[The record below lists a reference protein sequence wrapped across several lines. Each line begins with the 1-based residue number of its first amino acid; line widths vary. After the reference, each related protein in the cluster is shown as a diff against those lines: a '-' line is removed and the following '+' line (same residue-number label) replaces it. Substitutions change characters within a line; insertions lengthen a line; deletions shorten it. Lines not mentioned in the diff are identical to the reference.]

1 MSKLKT
7 ALLSTVVLGATCLSH
22 PVFADQQGNA
32 IVSKTNYD
40 SVSKTFEVIAQQSS
54 NGKTIKQVDAAVWS
68 EENGQDDIKWYS
80 TSDISNGQA
89 RVRFNLAN
97 HGNRAGNYITHVYTT
112 YSDGSRLGVALENTK
127 INPKMPQVSV
137 KDGAIQMATDVY
149 APSNGIIYYAVWSE
163 ENGQDDIKWYPDTG
177 TGITSADLKNHSGY
191 GKYNIHTYLFQ
202 NGKMTGISGQD
213 ITINRQN
220 ISYQITPVDDKN
232 YDVLIT
238 NVPNYMSSISVPT
251 WSNVNGQD
259 DIKWY
264 TASKISENTYK
275 VRVQLAN
282 HGFALGDYSVH
293 IYGQNAITNSFEGLA
308 VTTGFKVEQISGLV
322 NPDISISDSNVAEG
336 TFKVNV
342 SEKAMSK
349 RVTTLRVQVTSNSN
363 SQKSKTYEAKT
374 TTYGKISQVVDL
386 KSINSQADTFSVSA
400 TVIYSDNSTANFALS
415 NQSYKPQATPTPR
428 ITTYINETNT
438 YPVGQCTWA
447 VKSLAPWI
455 PNWLGNAGGWATNAK
470 AKGFRTGSTPRVGSI
485 AVWPNDGGG
494 YGHVAYVTDV
504 ASNTRIQVKE
514 SNYAGNQYIANFRGW
529 FNPLDSFWGGSV
541 TYIYPD

>member
-1 MSKLKT
+1 M
-7 ALLSTVVLGATCLSH
+7 
-22 PVFADQQGNA
+22 
-32 IVSKTNYD
+32 VS
-40 SVSKTFEVIAQQSS
+40 
-54 NGKTIKQVDAAVWS
+54 
-68 EENGQDDIKWYS
+68 
-80 TSDISNGQA
+80 
-89 RVRFNLAN
+89 
-97 HGNRAGNYITHVYTT
+97 
-112 YSDGSRLGVALENTK
+112 
-127 INPKMPQVSV
+127 P
-137 KDGAIQMATDVY
+137 DV
-149 APSNGIIYYAVWSE
+149 N
-163 ENGQDDIKWYPDTG
+163 
-177 TGITSADLKNHSGY
+177 
-191 GKYNIHTYLFQ
+191 
-202 NGKMTGISGQD
+202 
-213 ITINRQN
+213 
-220 ISYQITPVDDKN
+220 
-232 YDVLIT
+232 
-238 NVPNYMSSISVPT
+238 
-251 WSNVNGQD
+251 
-259 DIKWY
+259 
-264 TASKISENTYK
+264 
-275 VRVQLAN
+275 
-282 HGFALGDYSVH
+282 
-293 IYGQNAITNSFEGLA
+293 
-308 VTTGFKVEQISGLV
+308 
-322 NPDISISDSNVAEG
+322 ISDSNVTAG

-455 PNWLGNAGGWATNAK
+455 PNWLGNAGGWATNAR
-470 AKGFRTGSTPRVGSI
+470 AKGFRTGSTPRVGAI
-485 AVWPNDGGG
+485 AVWPNDGDG

>member
-32 IVSKTNYD
+32 IISKTNYD

-112 YSDGSRLGVALENTK
+112 YSDGSRLGVALENIK
-127 INPKMPQVSV
+127 INPNMPQVSV

-163 ENGQDDIKWYPDTG
+163 EDGQDDIKWYPDTG

-259 DIKWY
+259 DVKWY

-293 IYGQNAITNSFEGLA
+293 IYGQNAI
-308 VTTGFKVEQISGLV
+308 
-322 NPDISISDSNVAEG
+322 
-336 TFKVNV
+336 
-342 SEKAMSK
+342 
-349 RVTTLRVQVTSNSN
+349 SNS
-363 SQKSKTYEAKT
+363 
-374 TTYGKISQVVDL
+374 L
-386 KSINSQADTFSVSA
+386 KV
-400 TVIYSDNSTANFALS
+400 
-415 NQSYKPQATPTPR
+415 
-428 ITTYINETNT
+428 
-438 YPVGQCTWA
+438 
-447 VKSLAPWI
+447 
-455 PNWLGNAGGWATNAK
+455 
-470 AKGFRTGSTPRVGSI
+470 
-485 AVWPNDGGG
+485 
-494 YGHVAYVTDV
+494 
-504 ASNTRIQVKE
+504 
-514 SNYAGNQYIANFRGW
+514 
-529 FNPLDSFWGGSV
+529 
-541 TYIYPD
+541 